1 MSGDKLD
8 FQEFGFPTDTRSCA
22 RSGTT
27 ISDNSELVAAD
38 PTIMAKQ
45 HQWAERNATRQA
57 YYGMPGLYKGEWK
70 KPQMF
75 PYGPEPSDFDTYGQY
90 FWFYAGWYII
100 WLSTIAA
107 AVIIILDLVLYVNH
121 EGDPDKRVLAL
132 SIVPVSRASGSP
144 NSSRV
149 RVSAFTVANS
159 GESTSECHS
168 AHLDD
173 DRWNSAKEDLAERE
187 AWR

>member
-1 MSGDKLD
+1 
-8 FQEFGFPTDTRSCA
+8 
-22 RSGTT
+22 
-27 ISDNSELVAAD
+27 
-38 PTIMAKQ
+38 MAKQ

-132 SIVPVSRASGSP
+132 SIVPSVTVLIWMTIDGILRKKTWQRGRLGVEGVVVVGTIVCLALLGTMAGAKTRQGDTFAHWYSGL
-144 NSSRV
+144 
-149 RVSAFTVANS
+149 S
-159 GESTSECHS
+159 GV
-168 AHLDD
+168 LG
-173 DRWNSAKEDLAERE
+173 DLL
-187 AWR
+187 